1 MLVIARAVWGS
12 PDRPCNKGV
21 RDMRV
26 GFIGLGGI
34 GKPMA
39 RCIAR
44 AGFDITVNDLRDEPL
59 KNLERHGARVARSAR
74 EVASVSDVV
83 LASLPSNEASEEV
96 ALGVDGVLAGASN
109 GDIYI
114 ELSTISPD
122 VVRRISREA
131 AKGGVEVLDA
141 PVSGGLAQRRE
152 GRLSVMVGGDE
163 ATLARARPVLEA
175 IGERIFHV
183 GGIGTGATVKLVN
196 NLLNAI
202 GAVATMEALALGV
215 KAGLSVESMK
225 EVISESSGASRAF
238 DGTVASIGRS
248 SEPPPGG
255 TANMGLRTI
264 GKDIRLAVE
273 LAGDLG
279 VPLSVG
285 SSALQLYLAGFG
297 HGWADKESWVIM
309 ELVERLSGVRVRPRI
324 DV

>member
-1 MLVIARAVWGS
+1 
-12 PDRPCNKGV
+12 
-21 RDMRV
+21 MRV

-39 RCIAR
+39 KCIAR
-44 AGFDITVNDLRDEPL
+44 AGFDLTVNDLRDEPL
-59 KNLERHGARVARSAR
+59 KDLEQHGAAVARSAR

-96 ALGVDGVLAGASN
+96 ALGDDGVLAGASN
-109 GDIYI
+109 GDVYI

-122 VVRRISREA
+122 VVRTISREA
-131 AKGGVEVLDA
+131 AERGVEVLDA

-152 GRLSVMVGGDE
+152 GRLSVMVGGDA

-183 GGIGTGATVKLVN
+183 GGTGAGATVKLVN

-238 DGTVASIGRS
+238 DGTVASIGLS
-248 SEPPPGG
+248 SEPPPGE

-273 LAGDLG
+273 LAADLG

-309 ELVERLSGVRVRPRI
+309 ELVEQMSGVRVRPRNAGGG
-324 DV
+324 DEG

>member
-1 MLVIARAVWGS
+1 
-12 PDRPCNKGV
+12 
-21 RDMRV
+21 MRV

-39 RCIAR
+39 KCIAR
-44 AGFDITVNDLRDEPL
+44 AGFDLTVNDLRDEPL
-59 KNLERHGARVARSAR
+59 KDLEAHGARVARSAR
-74 EVASVSDVV
+74 EVASASDIV
-83 LASLPSNEASEEV
+83 LASLPSNEASGEV
-96 ALGVDGVLAGASN
+96 ALGTDGVLAGASN
-109 GDIYI
+109 GDIYV

-122 VVRRISREA
+122 VVRRIAREA

-141 PVSGGLAQRRE
+141 PVSGGMAQRRE
-152 GRLSVMVGGDE
+152 GRLSVMVGGDA

-183 GGIGTGATVKLVN
+183 GGTGAGATVKLVN

-215 KAGLSVESMK
+215 KAGLSVESMM

-238 DGTVASIGRS
+238 DGTVASIRRS
-248 SEPPPGG
+248 SEPPPGE

-279 VPLSVG
+279 VPLSGG

-297 HGWADKESWVIM
+297 NGWADKESWVIM
-309 ELVERLSGVRVRPRI
+309 ELVEQMSGVRVRPR
-324 DV
+324 DAGDSDDG

>member
-1 MLVIARAVWGS
+1 M
-12 PDRPCNKGV
+12 K
-21 RDMRV
+21 V

-39 RCIAR
+39 KCIAR
-44 AGFDITVNDLRDEPL
+44 AGFDLTVNDLRDEPL
-59 KNLERHGARVARSAR
+59 EDLERHGARVVRTAR
-74 EVASVSDVV
+74 EVASVSDIV
-83 LASLPSNEASEEV
+83 LASLPSNEASEAV
-96 ALGVDGVLAGASN
+96 ALGADGVLAGASS

-122 VVRRISREA
+122 VVRRISGEA
-131 AKGGVEVLDA
+131 AERGVEVLDA

-152 GRLSVMVGGDE
+152 GRLSVMVGGDA

-183 GGIGTGATVKLVN
+183 GGTAAGATMKLVN

-215 KAGLSVESMK
+215 KAGLSLESMK

-273 LAGDLG
+273 LAADLG

-285 SSALQLYLAGFG
+285 ASALQLYLAGFG

-309 ELVERLSGVRVRPRI
+309 ELVEQMSGVRVRPR
-324 DV
+324 DAGDTDDG

>member
-1 MLVIARAVWGS
+1 M
-12 PDRPCNKGV
+12 K
-21 RDMRV
+21 V

-39 RCIAR
+39 IGVAR
-44 AGFDITVNDLRDEPL
+44 AGFELTVNDLREQPL
-59 KNLERHGARVARSAR
+59 KDLEQRGARIAPTAR
-74 EVASVSDVV
+74 EVASASDIV

-96 ALGVDGVLAGASN
+96 ALGAAGVLAGASN
-109 GDIYI
+109 GDIYV
-114 ELSTISPD
+114 ELSTISPG
-122 VVRRISREA
+122 VVRRISQEA
-131 AKGGVEVLDA
+131 AKAGVEVLDA

-152 GRLSVMVGGDE
+152 GRLSVMVGGDA

-183 GGIGTGATVKLVN
+183 GGTGAGATVKLIN

-248 SEPPPGG
+248 SEPPPGE

-297 HGWADKESWVIM
+297 HGWVDKESWVIM
-309 ELVERLSGVRVRPRI
+309 ELVERMGGVRVRPP
-324 DV
+324 DESGDTDDG

>member
-1 MLVIARAVWGS
+1 
-12 PDRPCNKGV
+12 
-21 RDMRV
+21 MRV

-39 RCIAR
+39 KCIAR
-44 AGFDITVNDLRDEPL
+44 AGFDLTVNDLRDEPL
-59 KNLERHGARVARSAR
+59 KDLEAHGARVARSAR
-74 EVASVSDVV
+74 EVASASDIV
-83 LASLPSNEASEEV
+83 LASLPSNEASGEV
-96 ALGVDGVLAGASN
+96 ALGTDGVLAGASN
-109 GDIYI
+109 GDIYV

-122 VVRRISREA
+122 VVRRIAREA

-141 PVSGGLAQRRE
+141 PVSGGMAQRRE
-152 GRLSVMVGGDE
+152 GRLSVMVGGDA

-183 GGIGTGATVKLVN
+183 GGTGAGATVKLVN

-215 KAGLSVESMK
+215 KAGLSVESMM

-238 DGTVASIGRS
+238 DGTVASIRRS
-248 SEPPPGG
+248 SEPPPGE

-297 HGWADKESWVIM
+297 NGWADKESWVIM
-309 ELVERLSGVRVRPRI
+309 ELVEQMSGVRVRPR
-324 DV
+324 DAGDSDDG

>member
-1 MLVIARAVWGS
+1 MWVCAVDPATMEG
-12 PDRPCNKGV
+12 
-21 RDMRV
+21 DMRV

-39 RCIAR
+39 KCIAR
-44 AGFDITVNDLRDEPL
+44 AGFDLTVNDLRDEPL
-59 KNLERHGARVARSAR
+59 KDLEAHGARVARSAR
-74 EVASVSDVV
+74 EVASASDIV
-83 LASLPSNEASEEV
+83 LASLPSNEASGEV
-96 ALGVDGVLAGASN
+96 ALGTDGVLAGASN
-109 GDIYI
+109 GDIYV

-122 VVRRISREA
+122 VVRRIAREA

-141 PVSGGLAQRRE
+141 PVSGGMAQRRE
-152 GRLSVMVGGDE
+152 GRLSVMVGGDA

-183 GGIGTGATVKLVN
+183 GGTGAGATVKLVN

-215 KAGLSVESMK
+215 KAGLSVESMM

-238 DGTVASIGRS
+238 DGTVASIRRS
-248 SEPPPGG
+248 SEPPPGE

-297 HGWADKESWVIM
+297 NGWADKESWVIM
-309 ELVERLSGVRVRPRI
+309 ELVEQMSGVRVRPR
-324 DV
+324 DAGDSDDG